1 MGHQSRAVTRQLAS
15 RLMELVALAHQAQPT
30 ASGPSDKM
38 TAEQVNDANVQL
50 MREDIRAQRK
60 RL

>member
-1 MGHQSRAVTRQLAS
+1 
-15 RLMELVALAHQAQPT
+15 MELVALAHQAQPT